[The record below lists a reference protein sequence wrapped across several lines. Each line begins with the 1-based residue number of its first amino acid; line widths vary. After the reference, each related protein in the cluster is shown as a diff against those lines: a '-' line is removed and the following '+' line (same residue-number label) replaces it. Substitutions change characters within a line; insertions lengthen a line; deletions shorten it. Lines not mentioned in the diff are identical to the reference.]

1 MERIIAQNRDE
12 IMHIIRTSK
21 NTQSACSQI
30 QRQFEVGYIKAKQI
44 INYLSM
50 SPLQIQSQ
58 SSMFNDLIKIPE
70 GFEYLSQYFI
80 ARVNAG
86 AELRYG
92 LERVSCDN
100 ALHDRIEHEVKQI
113 YDLRFESYFLF
124 IADLLHETF
133 EKMNIYHGPGR
144 SSVAGSVVAYCLGI
158 TDVDPLKYGLL
169 FERFINPIGVSK
181 VQIDIDVEYDERL
194 RIVDYLKQKYGEDQL
209 AHLIDLDLLAQK
221 SAIIKVGK
229 GLTFDIIGLC
239 ILTVIKECL
248 KKIEHKYGIDD
259 MKSIINPP
267 KDDEKTFRLF
277 QEGNTKGVFLFESDS
292 MRKNLKR
299 LQPSTF
305 EELVALNAI
314 CRPKQMDLMTK
325 YIKRKHNLEAITY
338 YHPVM
343 EKYLKETYGVIIYQE
358 QIMLLSQEIAHFTPA
373 ESDVLARGVCC
384 RRMTSAEV
392 TLKEKFINGGVENGF
407 DKDILEII
415 WSDWMK
421 NGCYLSNKSHA
432 VCYTWFA
439 YKIAYLKA
447 HYLEEFLQSY
457 STVKNREIE

>member
-21 NTQSACSQI
+21 NSQSACSQI
-30 QRQFEVGYIKAKQI
+30 QRQFEVGYIKAQQI

-70 GFEYLSQYFI
+70 GFESLSQYFI

-113 YDLRFESYFLF
+113 CDLRFESYFLF

-133 EKMNIYHGPGR
+133 ENMNIYHGPGR

-158 TDVDPLKYGLL
+158 TDIDPLEYGLL
-169 FERFINPIGVSK
+169 FERFINPTGLFNP
-181 VQIDIDVEYDERL
+181 QIDIDFEYCEL
-194 RIVDYLKQKYGEDQL
+194 QRIVDYLKQKYGDNQV
-209 AHLIDLDLLAQK
+209 AQMIDMDHLAQK

-239 ILTVIKECL
+239 ILTVMKECL

-267 KDDEKTFRLF
+267 KDDEETFRLF

-314 CRPKQMDLMTK
+314 CRPKQMDLMKK

-338 YHPVM
+338 YHPMM

-358 QIMLLSQEIAHFTPA
+358 QVMLLSQEIANFTPE
-373 ESDVLARGVCC
+373 ESDLLIRAVFC
-384 RRMTSAEV
+384 RRLTQQETA
-392 TLKEKFINGGVENGF
+392 LKEKFIRGGMGNGYTEEF
-407 DKDILEII
+407 LEKI
-415 WSDWMK
+415 WRDWMRCG
-421 NGCYLSNKSHA
+421 NYLFNKSHA
-432 VCYTWFA
+432 VCYTWLA
-439 YKIAYLKA
+439 YKMAYLKA
-447 HYLEEFLQSY
+447 HYPEEFMQAY
-457 STVKNREIE
+457 FTINDKAI

>member
-12 IMHIIRTSK
+12 IMLIIRTSK

-44 INYLSM
+44 INYLSL

-70 GFEYLSQYFI
+70 GFESLSQYFI

-113 YDLRFESYFLF
+113 CDLRFESYFLF

-133 EKMNIYHGPGR
+133 ENMNIYHGPGR

-158 TDVDPLKYGLL
+158 TDIDPLKYGLL

-194 RIVDYLKQKYGEDQL
+194 RIVDYLKQNYGADQVT
-209 AHLIDLDLLAQK
+209 HLIDLDLLAQK
-221 SAIIKVGK
+221 SAVIQVGK
-229 GLTFDIIGLC
+229 GLTFDIIGLR
-239 ILTVIKECL
+239 ILSIMKECL
-248 KKIEHKYGIDD
+248 KNIEHKYGSEIT
-259 MKSIINPP
+259 KSAMNPP
-267 KDDEKTFRLF
+267 KDDPQTFRLF
-277 QEGNTKGVFLFESDS
+277 QEAHTFGVFYFESDE
-292 MRKNLKR
+292 MRRYLKI

-305 EELVALNAI
+305 EELIALNTMY
-314 CRPKQMDLMTK
+314 RPRIIDCIDGYT
-325 YIKRKHNLEAITY
+325 KRKHGLEAITY
-338 YHPVM
+338 DHPMM

-358 QIMLLSQEIAHFTPA
+358 QVMLLSQEIANFTPE
-373 ESDVLARGVCC
+373 ESDLLARAVCHH
-384 RRMTSAEV
+384 RRTQSNPA
-392 TLKEKFINGGVENGF
+392 LKEKFIRGGMENGYAEEF
-407 DKDILEII
+407 LEKI
-415 WSDWMK
+415 WRDWMRCG
-421 NGCYLSNKSHA
+421 NYLFNKSHA
-432 VCYTWFA
+432 VCYTWLA
-439 YKIAYLKA
+439 YKMAYLKA
-447 HYLEEFLQSY
+447 HYPEEFMQAY
-457 STVKNREIE
+457 FTINDKAI

>member
-1 MERIIAQNRDE
+1 MERIIAQNGNE

-30 QRQFEVGYIKAKQI
+30 QRKFEVGYIKAKQI

-70 GFEYLSQYFI
+70 GFESLSQYFI

-113 YDLRFESYFLF
+113 CDLRFASYFLF

-133 EKMNIYHGPGR
+133 ENMNIYHGPGR

-158 TDVDPLKYGLL
+158 TDVDPLEYGLL

-194 RIVDYLKQKYGEDQL
+194 RIVEYLKQKYGDNQV
-209 AHLIDLDLLAQK
+209 AQMIDMDHLAQK

-239 ILTVIKECL
+239 ILTVMKECL
-248 KKIEHKYGIDD
+248 KKIEHKYGSEIT
-259 MKSIINPP
+259 KSAMNPP
-267 KDDEKTFRLF
+267 KDDEQTFRLF
-277 QEGNTKGVFLFESDS
+277 QEAHTVGVFNFESDE
-292 MRKNLKR
+292 MRKYLKI

-305 EELVALNAI
+305 EELIALNTMY
-314 CRPKQMDLMTK
+314 RPRIIDCIDG
-325 YIKRKHNLEAITY
+325 YIKRKRGLEPITY

-358 QIMLLSQEIAHFTPA
+358 QIMLLSQEIANFTPA

-392 TLKEKFINGGVENGF
+392 TLKEKFINGGIENGF
-407 DKDILEII
+407 DKDTLEII

-457 STVKNREIE
+457 STATNA

>member
-12 IMHIIRTSK
+12 IMLIIRTSK
-21 NTQSACSQI
+21 TTQSACSQI

-70 GFEYLSQYFI
+70 GFESLSQYFI

-100 ALHDRIEHEVKQI
+100 ALHDRIEHEVKRI
-113 YDLRFESYFLF
+113 CDLRFESYFLF

-133 EKMNIYHGPGR
+133 ENMNIYHGPGR

-158 TDVDPLKYGLL
+158 TDVDPLKFGLL

-194 RIVDYLKQKYGEDQL
+194 RIVDYLKQNYGDDQL

-221 SAIIKVGK
+221 SAIIQVGK
-229 GLTFDIIGLC
+229 SLTFDIIGLC
-239 ILTVIKECL
+239 ILTVMKECL

-314 CRPKQMDLMTK
+314 CCPKQMDLMKK

-338 YHPVM
+338 YHPMM

-358 QIMLLSQEIAHFTPA
+358 QLMLLSQEIANFTPE
-373 ESDVLARGVCC
+373 ESDLLARAICHHK
-384 RRMTSAEV
+384 RTQPETAWN
-392 TLKEKFINGGVENGF
+392 EKFIRGGMENGYTEEF
-407 DKDILEII
+407 LEKI
-415 WSDWMK
+415 WRDWMRCG
-421 NGCYLSNKSHA
+421 NYLFNKSHA
-432 VCYTWFA
+432 VCYTWLA
-439 YKIAYLKA
+439 YKMAYLKA
-447 HYLEEFLQSY
+447 HYPEEFMHAY
-457 STVKNREIE
+457 FTINEKAI

>member
-1 MERIIAQNRDE
+1 MERIIAQYRDE

-30 QRQFEVGYIKAKQI
+30 QRQFEVGYIKAQQI
-44 INYLSM
+44 INYLSI

-58 SSMFNDLIKIPE
+58 SSMFNNLIKIPE
-70 GFEYLSQYFI
+70 GFESLSQYFI
-80 ARVNAG
+80 ARVNVG

-113 YDLRFESYFLF
+113 CDLRFESYFLF

-133 EKMNIYHGPGR
+133 ENMNIYHGPGR
-144 SSVAGSVVAYCLGI
+144 SSTAGSVIAYCLGI
-158 TDVDPLKYGLL
+158 TDVDPLEYGLL
-169 FERFINPIGVSK
+169 FERFINPTGLFNL
-181 VQIDIDVEYDERL
+181 QIDIDFEYCEL
-194 RIVDYLKQKYGEDQL
+194 QRIVDYLKQKYGDNQV
-209 AHLIDLDLLAQK
+209 AQMIDMDHLAQK

-239 ILTVIKECL
+239 ILTVMKECL

-305 EELVALNAI
+305 EELIALNTMY
-314 CRPKQMDLMTK
+314 RPRIIDCIDGYT
-325 YIKRKHNLEAITY
+325 KRKHGLEAITY
-338 YHPVM
+338 YHPMM

-358 QIMLLSQEIAHFTPA
+358 QIMLLSQEIANFTPV
-373 ESDVLARGVCC
+373 ESDLLARAVCHHKQ
-384 RRMTSAEV
+384 TQLETAW
-392 TLKEKFINGGVENGF
+392 KEKFIRGGMENGYTEEF
-407 DKDILEII
+407 LEEI
-415 WSDWMK
+415 WRDWMRCG
-421 NGCYLSNKSHA
+421 NYLFNKSHA
-432 VCYTWFA
+432 VCYTWLA
-439 YKIAYLKA
+439 YKMAYLKA
-447 HYLEEFLQSY
+447 HYPEEFMQAY
-457 STVKNREIE
+457 FTINDKAI

>member
-30 QRQFEVGYIKAKQI
+30 QRQFEVGYIKAQQI

-70 GFEYLSQYFI
+70 GFESLSQYFI

-92 LERVSCDN
+92 LDRVSCDN

-113 YDLRFESYFLF
+113 CDLRFESYFLF

-133 EKMNIYHGPGR
+133 ENMNIDHGPGR

-194 RIVDYLKQKYGEDQL
+194 RIVDYLKQNYGDDQITQ
-209 AHLIDLDLLAQK
+209 LIDLECLAQK
-221 SAIIKVGK
+221 SAIIQVGK
-229 GLTFDIIGLC
+229 SLTFDIIGLR
-239 ILTVIKECL
+239 ILSIIKECL
-248 KKIEHKYGIDD
+248 KNIEHKYGSEIT
-259 MKSIINPP
+259 KSAMNPP
-267 KDDEKTFRLF
+267 KDDPQTFRLF
-277 QEGNTKGVFLFESDS
+277 QEAHTFGVFNFESDE
-292 MRKNLKR
+292 MRRYLKI

-305 EELVALNAI
+305 EELIALNTMY
-314 CRPKQMDLMTK
+314 RPRIIDCIDGYT
-325 YIKRKHNLEAITY
+325 KRKHGLEAITY
-338 YHPVM
+338 DHPMM

-407 DKDILEII
+407 DKDTLEII

-457 STVKNREIE
+457 STIKNREIE

>member
-1 MERIIAQNRDE
+1 MERIIAQNGDE

-30 QRQFEVGYIKAKQI
+30 QKQFEVGYIKAQQI

-70 GFEYLSQYFI
+70 GFESLSQYFI

-113 YDLRFESYFLF
+113 CDLGFESYFLF
-124 IADLLHETF
+124 IADLLHETC
-133 EKMNIYHGPGR
+133 ENMNIYHGPGR

-158 TDVDPLKYGLL
+158 TDVDPLEYGLL
-169 FERFINPIGVSK
+169 FERFINPTGLFNL
-181 VQIDIDVEYDERL
+181 QIDIDFEYCEL
-194 RIVDYLKQKYGEDQL
+194 QRIVDYLKQKYGDHQV
-209 AHLIDLDLLAQK
+209 AQMIDMDYLAQK

-239 ILTVIKECL
+239 ILTVMKECL
-248 KKIEHKYGIDD
+248 KKIEHKHGIDD

-305 EELVALNAI
+305 EELIALNTMY
-314 CRPKQMDLMTK
+314 RPRIIDCIDG
-325 YIKRKHNLEAITY
+325 YIKRKRGLEPITY

-358 QIMLLSQEIAHFTPA
+358 QIMLLSQEIANFTLK
-373 ESDVLARGVCC
+373 EGDLLARAICHQ
-384 RRMTSAEV
+384 RLTQSETAW
-392 TLKEKFINGGVENGF
+392 KEKFIRGGIKNGYTEEF
-407 DKDILEII
+407 LEKI
-415 WSDWMK
+415 WRDWMRCG
-421 NGCYLSNKSHA
+421 NYLFNKSHA
-432 VCYTWFA
+432 VCYTWLA
-439 YKIAYLKA
+439 YKTAYLKA
-447 HYLEEFLQSY
+447 HYPEEFMQAY
-457 STVKNREIE
+457 FTINDKAI

>member
-1 MERIIAQNRDE
+1 MERIIAQNGDE

-30 QRQFEVGYIKAKQI
+30 QRQFEVGYIKAQQI

-70 GFEYLSQYFI
+70 GFESLSQYFI

-113 YDLRFESYFLF
+113 CDLRFESYFLF

-133 EKMNIYHGPGR
+133 ENMNIYHGPGR

-158 TDVDPLKYGLL
+158 TDVDPLKFGLL

-194 RIVDYLKQKYGEDQL
+194 RIVDYLKQNYGDDHL

-221 SAIIKVGK
+221 SAVIQVGK
-229 GLTFDIIGLC
+229 VLTFDIIGLR
-239 ILTVIKECL
+239 ILSIMKECL
-248 KKIEHKYGIDD
+248 KNIEHKYGSDI
-259 MKSIINPP
+259 MKSAINPP
-267 KDDEKTFRLF
+267 KDDPQTFRLF
-277 QEGNTKGVFLFESDS
+277 QEAHTVGVFNFESDE
-292 MRKNLKR
+292 MRKYLKI

-305 EELVALNAI
+305 EELIALNTMY
-314 CRPKQMDLMTK
+314 RPRIIDCIDGYT
-325 YIKRKHNLEAITY
+325 KRKHGLKAITY
-338 YHPVM
+338 YHPMM

-358 QIMLLSQEIAHFTPA
+358 QLILLSQEIANFTPE
-373 ESDVLARGVCC
+373 ESDLLARAICHHK
-384 RRMTSAEV
+384 RTQPETAW
-392 TLKEKFINGGVENGF
+392 KEKFIRGGMENGYTEEF
-407 DKDILEII
+407 LEQI
-415 WSDWMK
+415 WRDWMRCG
-421 NGCYLSNKSHA
+421 NYLFNKSHA
-432 VCYTWFA
+432 VCYTWLA
-439 YKIAYLKA
+439 YKMAYLKA
-447 HYLEEFLQSY
+447 HYPEEFMHAY
-457 STVKNREIE
+457 FTINDKAI

>member
-1 MERIIAQNRDE
+1 
-12 IMHIIRTSK
+12 
-21 NTQSACSQI
+21 
-30 QRQFEVGYIKAKQI
+30 
-44 INYLSM
+44 M

-70 GFEYLSQYFI
+70 GFESLSQYFI

-133 EKMNIYHGPGR
+133 ENMNIYHGPGR

-158 TDVDPLKYGLL
+158 TEIDPLKYGLL

-181 VQIDIDVEYDERL
+181 LQIDIDVEYDERL
-194 RIVDYLKQKYGEDQL
+194 RIIDYLKQKYGDHQV
-209 AHLIDLDLLAQK
+209 AQMIDMDHLAQK

-239 ILTVIKECL
+239 ILTVMKECL
-248 KKIEHKYGIDD
+248 KNIKHKYGSEITKSA
-259 MKSIINPP
+259 MKPP
-267 KDDEKTFRLF
+267 KDDPQTFRLF
-277 QEGNTKGVFLFESDS
+277 QEAHTFGVFNFESDE
-292 MRKNLKR
+292 MRRYLKI

-305 EELVALNAI
+305 EELIALNTMY
-314 CRPKQMDLMTK
+314 RPRIIDCIDGYT
-325 YIKRKHNLEAITY
+325 KRKHGLEAITY
-338 YHPVM
+338 YHPIM

-358 QIMLLSQEIAHFTPA
+358 QLMLLSQEIANFTPE
-373 ESDVLARGVCC
+373 ESDLLARAICHQ
-384 RRMTSAEV
+384 RPTQSKPAW
-392 TLKEKFINGGVENGF
+392 KEKFIRGGIKNGYTEEF
-407 DKDILEII
+407 LEEI
-415 WSDWMK
+415 WRDWMRCG
-421 NGCYLSNKSHA
+421 NYLFNKSHA
-432 VCYTWFA
+432 VCYTWLA
-439 YKIAYLKA
+439 YKTAYLKA
-447 HYLEEFLQSY
+447 HYPEEFMQAY
-457 STVKNREIE
+457 FTITDKAI

>member
-30 QRQFEVGYIKAKQI
+30 QRQFEVGYIKAQQI

-70 GFEYLSQYFI
+70 GFESLSQYFI

-113 YDLRFESYFLF
+113 YDLGFESYFLF
-124 IADLLHETF
+124 IADLLHEIF
-133 EKMNIYHGPGR
+133 ENMNIYHGPGR

-158 TDVDPLKYGLL
+158 TDIDPLKFGLL

-194 RIVDYLKQKYGEDQL
+194 RIVDYLKQNYGDDHL
-209 AHLIDLDLLAQK
+209 AHLIDLECLAQK
-221 SAIIKVGK
+221 SAVIQVGK

-239 ILTVIKECL
+239 ILTVMKECL

-314 CRPKQMDLMTK
+314 CCPKQMDLMKK

-338 YHPVM
+338 YHPMM

-358 QIMLLSQEIAHFTPA
+358 QVMLLSQEIANFTPE
-373 ESDVLARGVCC
+373 ESDLLIRAVFC
-384 RRMTSAEV
+384 RRLTQQETA
-392 TLKEKFINGGVENGF
+392 LKEKFIRGGMGNGYTEEF
-407 DKDILEII
+407 LEKI
-415 WSDWMK
+415 WRDWMRCG
-421 NGCYLSNKSHA
+421 NYLFNKSHA
-432 VCYTWFA
+432 VCYTWLA
-439 YKIAYLKA
+439 YKMAYLKA
-447 HYLEEFLQSY
+447 HYPEEFMQAY
-457 STVKNREIE
+457 FTINDKAI

>member
-1 MERIIAQNRDE
+1 
-12 IMHIIRTSK
+12 
-21 NTQSACSQI
+21 
-30 QRQFEVGYIKAKQI
+30 
-44 INYLSM
+44 
-50 SPLQIQSQ
+50 
-58 SSMFNDLIKIPE
+58 
-70 GFEYLSQYFI
+70 
-80 ARVNAG
+80 
-86 AELRYG
+86 
-92 LERVSCDN
+92 
-100 ALHDRIEHEVKQI
+100 
-113 YDLRFESYFLF
+113 
-124 IADLLHETF
+124 
-133 EKMNIYHGPGR
+133 
-144 SSVAGSVVAYCLGI
+144 VAGSVVAYCLGI

-169 FERFINPIGVSK
+169 FERFINPTGLFNL
-181 VQIDIDVEYDERL
+181 QIDIDFEYCEL
-194 RIVDYLKQKYGEDQL
+194 QRIVDYLKQKYGDNQV
-209 AHLIDLDLLAQK
+209 AQMIDMNHLAQK

-239 ILTVIKECL
+239 ILTVMKECL

-314 CRPKQMDLMTK
+314 CCPKKMDLMKK

-338 YHPVM
+338 HHPII
-343 EKYLKETYGVIIYQE
+343 EKYLKETYGVTIYQE
-358 QIMLLSQEIAHFTPA
+358 QMMLLSQEIAHFTPA

-407 DKDILEII
+407 DKDTLEII

-432 VCYTWFA
+432 VCYTWLT
-439 YKIAYLKA
+439 YKTAYLKV
-447 HYLEEFLQSY
+447 HYPEEFMQAY
-457 STVKNREIE
+457 FTINDKAI

>member
-1 MERIIAQNRDE
+1 MERIIAQNGDE

-21 NTQSACSQI
+21 NNTQSACSQI
-30 QRQFEVGYIKAKQI
+30 QRQFEVGYIKAQQI

-58 SSMFNDLIKIPE
+58 SSMFDNLIKVPE
-70 GFEYLSQYFI
+70 GFESLSQYFI
-80 ARVNAG
+80 AKVNAG

-92 LERVSCDN
+92 VDRVLCDN

-113 YDLRFESYFLF
+113 CDLRFESYFLF
-124 IADLLHETF
+124 IADLLHGTF
-133 EKMNIYHGPGR
+133 ENMNLYHGPGR

-158 TDVDPLKYGLL
+158 TDVDPLEYGLL

-181 VQIDIDVEYDERL
+181 VQIDIDVEYGERL
-194 RIVDYLKQKYGEDQL
+194 RIVDYLKQKYGDNQV
-209 AHLIDLDLLAQK
+209 AQMIDMDHLAQK

-229 GLTFDIIGLC
+229 GLTFDIIGLR
-239 ILTVIKECL
+239 ILTVMKECL

-259 MKSIINPP
+259 MKSIINPT

-292 MRKNLKR
+292 MCKNLKR

-305 EELVALNAI
+305 EELVALNTMY
-314 CRPKQMDLMTK
+314 RPRIIDCIDG
-325 YIKRKHNLEAITY
+325 YIKRKRGLEPITY

-358 QIMLLSQEIAHFTPA
+358 QIMLLSQEIANFTL
-373 ESDVLARGVCC
+373 EEGDLLARAICHQ
-384 RRMTSAEV
+384 RLTQLETAW
-392 TLKEKFINGGVENGF
+392 KEKFIRGGIKNGYTEEF
-407 DKDILEII
+407 LKEI
-415 WSDWMK
+415 WRDWMRCG
-421 NGCYLSNKSHA
+421 NHLFNKSHA
-432 VCYTWFA
+432 VCYTWLA
-439 YKIAYLKA
+439 YKTAYLKA
-447 HYLEEFLQSY
+447 HYPEEFMQAY
-457 STVKNREIE
+457 FTINDKAI